1 MKEYDFAGIT
11 SKISPYL
18 DAGNSFYNEDYMN
31 LDKFDYPENLSNAME
46 LMQQALNGE
55 VEDQMFYMWLIS
67 NAPSEEERQI
77 IGSIRDDEMGHFELF
92 RQIYYDLTGTS
103 LRQNSEE
110 TFMEPESYCDGL
122 ARAIIGEQNA
132 VREYRKILYA
142 MQSRIHINMMI
153 DIITDENR
161 HGILYNYLFARNACR

>member
-1 MKEYDFAGIT
+1 
-11 SKISPYL
+11 
-18 DAGNSFYNEDYMN
+18 MN
-31 LDKFDYPENLSNAME
+31 VDKFDYPENLSNAME

-92 RQIYYDLTGTS
+92 RQIYYDLTGMS

-110 TFMEPESYCDGL
+110 TFMEPESYCEGL

-142 MQSRIHINMMI
+142 MQSRIHINMLI
-153 DIITDENR
+153 DIITDETR

>member
-18 DAGNSFYNEDYMN
+18 DTGNSFYNEDYMN
-31 LDKFDYPENLSNAME
+31 LDKFDYPENLSIAME

-110 TFMEPESYCDGL
+110 TFVEPKSYCDGL